1 MKKAILF
8 IISIVFSFSL
18 FAQAEIKIEKKTFK
32 FPKTKEG
39 VELKHTYKLTNTG
52 DTPLL
57 IQKYEVA
64 CTCTKLT
71 FPKTPILPNE
81 TVAIVVS
88 FDTKHKI
95 GWQDRIITL
104 YSNAENSPTKIRFK
118 VMVDN
123 KK

>member
-1 MKKAILF
+1 MKKTILF
-8 IISIVFSFSL
+8 SLSILFNFVFL
-18 FAQAEIKIEKKTFK
+18 AQSKIDIDKSTVK

-39 VELKHTYKLTNTG
+39 IELKHSYKLTNVG
-52 DTPLL
+52 DSPLL

-64 CTCTKLT
+64 CTCTKAT

-81 TVAIVVS
+81 SVDVVVT
-88 FDTKHKI
+88 FDTKNKI

-104 YSNAENSPTKIRFK
+104 YSNSKNSPTKIRFK
-118 VMVDN
+118 VMIDN